1 MIKEKFLPLKHIIN
15 KNDAVCIGFK
25 CSVIFTHDENNKKK
39 NKHDENKTHFK
50 KVHYVTHLKTLK
62 HKKV

>member
-1 MIKEKFLPLKHIIN
+1 MMKII
-15 KNDAVCIGFK
+15 
-25 CSVIFTHDENNKKK
+25 KK

-62 HKKV
+62 HKKKYRKKSTKKYMKNMLNEI